1 MQELKE
7 ILPNRSTEWDSISK
21 MSEDELVQM
30 KIDSENNKPGNLE
43 GYDCK
48 KCLNRGFYYKM
59 DKRVFKM
66 GDEPR
71 PYEVQVPCECMK
83 VRASIRRM
91 KRSGLEDLLKIYTFD
106 NYEETEPWQQRIKN
120 IAMEFPKAVEKL
132 EHKGLFLGGGS
143 GAGKTHLCTAVCREF
158 LRQRKEVRYMLWVEQ
173 SRELKPFVNDER
185 YSEMLA
191 PLKNVE
197 VLYIDD
203 LFKPVKDNKGY
214 IQPPTKGDMNLAV
227 ELIDHRYRHKDLIT
241 IISCEYHIPELEEID
256 SALGSRIYQMTKE
269 NACNIAKSKDR
280 NYRLRDM
287 EII

>member
-7 ILPNRSTEWDSISK
+7 ILPNHNTEWES
-21 MSEDELVQM
+21 MSEEEWVRYRVETDNKRPGEL
-30 KIDSENNKPGNLE
+30 K

-48 KCLNRGFYYKM
+48 KCLNRGFIWEVRE
-59 DKRVFKM
+59 RVFKI
-66 GDEPR
+66 GDPPK
-71 PYEVQVPCECMK
+71 PYEVQVPCDCMK
-83 VRASIRRM
+83 VRASISRM

-120 IAMEFPKAVEKL
+120 IAMEFPKAVDGL

-173 SRELKPFVNDER
+173 SRELKAMVNDER
-185 YSEMLA
+185 YGEMIA

-203 LFKPVKDNKGY
+203 LFKPVKNDRGY
-214 IQPPTKGDMNLAV
+214 IQPPTKGDINLAV
-227 ELIDHRYRHKDLIT
+227 EIIDHRYRHKDLIT
-241 IISCEYHIPELEEID
+241 IISCEHHIPDLEEID

-269 NACNIAKSKDR
+269 NACNIAKTKNR